1 MFRITPTDG
10 DGERTLRLEGR
21 LVEPWVGELLSTCRE
36 AASAGCRL
44 MLDLS
49 GVTFV
54 DAAGVA
60 CLRGLR
66 GWSSTGRATA
76 TRKGRARPRFS

>member
-21 LVEPWVGELLSTCRE
+21 LVALWVGELLSTCRE
-36 AASAGCRL
+36 AASAERCL
-44 MLDLS
+44 VLDLS

-54 DAAGVA
+54 DAAGLA
-60 CLRGLR
+60 CLRDLRERGAVLR
-66 GWSSTGRATA
+66 GCSAFINELL
-76 TRKGRARPRFS
+76 KV

>member
-1 MFRITPTDG
+1 MLRITPTDD

-21 LVEPWVGELLSTCRE
+21 LVEPWVGELLGACRE
-36 AASAGCRL
+36 TAGAGRRL
-44 MLDLS
+44 VLDLS

-66 GWSSTGRATA
+66 DQGAALRGCSAFINELL
-76 TRKGRARPRFS
+76 KV

>member
-1 MFRITPTDG
+1 MLRITPTDG
-10 DGERTLRLEGR
+10 ESERTLRLEGR
-21 LVEPWVGELLSTCRE
+21 LVDPWVGELLSTCRE

-54 DAAGVA
+54 DAAGLT
-60 CLRGLR
+60 CLRDLREQGAVLR
-66 GWSSTGRATA
+66 GCSAFINELL
-76 TRKGRARPRFS
+76 KV

>member
-1 MFRITPTDG
+1 MLRITTTDG

-21 LVEPWVGELLSTCRE
+21 LLEPWVGELLGAYRE
-36 AASAGCRL
+36 AASARL
-44 MLDLS
+44 LVLDLS

-60 CLRGLR
+60 CLRSLLAQGVALR
-66 GWSSTGRATA
+66 GCSGFISELL
-76 TRKGRARPRFS
+76 KV